1 MKITAGQALVRV
13 LHSWDVKHI
22 YGIVGSS
29 VNGLMDALYP
39 ERDKVNYI
47 QVRHEAAGAMAA
59 AGYAKFTRKIGVC
72 YGSAAPGGTNLFNGL
87 YDAKMDRVPLL
98 AIVGQTATANMNT
111 TFFQEMDE
119 IPIYADVSVYNHC
132 VTTAEQIPNIIEEA
146 IRTAYAKNGVS
157 VVILPNDLV
166 EQVIDY
172 TPVWRPRPR
181 RCPTAPPLTLMML
194 RPPFK

>member
-1 MKITAGQALVRV
+1 
-13 LHSWDVKHI
+13 
-22 YGIVGSS
+22 
-29 VNGLMDALYP
+29 
-39 ERDKVNYI
+39 
-47 QVRHEAAGAMAA
+47 
-59 AGYAKFTRKIGVC
+59 
-72 YGSAAPGGTNLFNGL
+72 
-87 YDAKMDRVPLL
+87 MDRVPLL
-98 AIVGQTATANMNT
+98 ALVGQTATANMNT

-172 TPVWRPRPR
+172 TPRLEAKAPPV
-181 RCPTAPPLTLMML
+181 AYSPPLTLMML